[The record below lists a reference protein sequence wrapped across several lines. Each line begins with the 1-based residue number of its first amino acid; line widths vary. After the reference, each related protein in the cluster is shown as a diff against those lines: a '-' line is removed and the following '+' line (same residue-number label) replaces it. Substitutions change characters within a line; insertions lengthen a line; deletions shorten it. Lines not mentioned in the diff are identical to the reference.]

1 MLENIKSS
9 FLTNILFS
17 YLNEEI
23 KLKIIKYN
31 KNFQNLLGINLFIIK
46 YLMKELLYMKKMEK
60 QKNITMLVVMIH

>member
-9 FLTNILFS
+9 FFTNILFS

-31 KNFQNLLGINLFIIK
+31 KIFQNLLGINLFIIK

>member
-9 FLTNILFS
+9 FFTNILFS

-31 KNFQNLLGINLFIIK
+31 KNFQNLLGINLFII
-46 YLMKELLYMKKMEK
+46 
-60 QKNITMLVVMIH
+60 NIE

>member
-9 FLTNILFS
+9 FFTNILFS
-17 YLNEEI
+17 YFNEEI

-31 KNFQNLLGINLFIIK
+31 KIFQNLLGINLFIIK

>member
-9 FLTNILFS
+9 FFTNILFS